1 MNINS
6 KHYTYYLFF
15 ISIFF
20 YNLFLTYLNYLPSN
34 FFIGDGLTY
43 KELSEKLFYEFKYYE
58 NFPEEYPYRSWRT
71 PGYPIFLFLLK
82 FIGIESA
89 NELFILNQIFLILT
103 YLFFLNILF
112 IFNPKDGLINLLLI
126 LLLYISHINL
136 QFSYYIHNHNEP
148 FYIFLITLGVYFII
162 KSIIERKELFIF
174 LGLIILSFSC
184 LVRTP
189 TLPITTLVLV
199 TLFCISFS
207 KRNQLSTV
215 KIFVYFI
222 TFYLFPL
229 IWMIRNYFILDH
241 FPFFLGSQSTHLLLG
256 TFRYI
261 DWTYIDTFAYD
272 RINEFKNN
280 FEIIRPSLITQEAIS
295 RILSDPIFYINTRIM
310 NFLKYLINNYTFFSI
325 LVLAFYTF
333 QKFFLKFNKV
343 KLLIFLKSIE
353 NKVVLSSFLIS
364 IIFLIEMSMTFH
376 VPRYGIIPSI
386 FIMFF
391 SNLLILKIIRI
402 K

>member
-1 MNINS
+1 M
-6 KHYTYYLFF
+6 
-15 ISIFF
+15 
-20 YNLFLTYLNYLPSN
+20 
-34 FFIGDGLTY
+34 
-43 KELSEKLFYEFKYYE
+43 
-58 NFPEEYPYRSWRT
+58 
-71 PGYPIFLFLLK
+71 
-82 FIGIESA
+82 
-89 NELFILNQIFLILT
+89 
-103 YLFFLNILF
+103 
-112 IFNPKDGLINLLLI
+112 
-126 LLLYISHINL
+126 
-136 QFSYYIHNHNEP
+136 
-148 FYIFLITLGVYFII
+148 
-162 KSIIERKELFIF
+162 
-174 LGLIILSFSC
+174 
-184 LVRTP
+184 
-189 TLPITTLVLV
+189 
-199 TLFCISFS
+199 
-207 KRNQLSTV
+207 
-215 KIFVYFI
+215 
-222 TFYLFPL
+222 
-229 IWMIRNYFILDH
+229 
-241 FPFFLGSQSTHLLLG
+241 GSQSTHLLLG

-261 DWTYIDTFAYD
+261 DWNYIDTFAYD